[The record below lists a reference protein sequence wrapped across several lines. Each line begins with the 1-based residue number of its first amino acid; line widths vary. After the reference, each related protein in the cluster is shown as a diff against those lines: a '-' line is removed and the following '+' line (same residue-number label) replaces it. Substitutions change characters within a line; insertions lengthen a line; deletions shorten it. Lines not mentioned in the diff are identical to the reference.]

1 MLLKL
6 PLSLQQNQKLNYFWF
21 DFKNSRLNRILKT
34 YLLFSVLFLWGN
46 VTCLFA
52 QEQITDSTHI
62 INEQIELEDS
72 LAASIDLQADTLL
85 NEIPPDSVPL
95 QKDIIEFPIDYSSFD
110 SLSFAFEDSGQVA
123 YLYGEAGITYGDI
136 QLDAGLI
143 RIDFNTKEI
152 YAEGIP
158 DSLNKIIQKP
168 HFKQGEEEFD
178 CSSLRYNFD
187 TGKGFVENVITQQQD
202 GIIHGER
209 AKMLSKDVYCM
220 QNGKFTECD
229 AEHPHYYL
237 KMVKGKVINNKAII
251 TGRSYM
257 VLEEFPIY
265 FPFLPFA
272 YLPTQNTTYSSGV
285 IIPSYGELPTYG
297 FYLKDGGFYWA
308 ASDYFDF
315 TVKGDI
321 YSKGSWALRLGTN
334 YKKRYKFNG
343 NIGFTISR
351 HFTGEP
357 GIDQSIS
364 KNFAINWSHRQDS
377 KANPTSNLSASVNFS
392 TSGNERLNEYDNGD
406 AVLKNTKSSRV
417 TYSKNFQNLPFSL
430 SLSANAS
437 QNSRDSTVSLTL
449 PQANFNMKM
458 IYPFKGLS
466 KPGKTA
472 FYEDIGFKYSSSI
485 SHSIRNIKEYDLFST
500 PLREWNRKIS
510 HNTALNLPTIKLFSN
525 ITISPSISY
534 DEKWGLEYVE
544 KYWLDGYY
552 TSDNETFEK
561 KWVPGRVV
569 EETKQGFKRN
579 YEYSYSVSASTN
591 IYGKFY
597 FLNPDWKIK
606 ALRHKISPSVSFSY
620 HPDFSEERFGFYDWV
635 QTDSL
640 GTMEQYNFME
650 NNSDYTR
657 GGKSGSI
664 GFRLRNNLEMKVAD
678 YSDTTKVDATK
689 KVPIIDDLGFSGS
702 YNMMADSMKLSNIR
716 WNVRTKIA
724 GFNLNVNGTLSPY
737 ALDERGRVTGTYMW
751 TEAKGF
757 SRVGRITRAST
768 GFSYTFTSQKL
779 KKTLEARAKK
789 RREALRADGYEVVEP
804 SERESGSSGYADF
817 DAPWRLGFSYTV
829 SYSKT
834 GLTPKITQGLNF
846 NGGIDL
852 GKWKSTFSSNFNFDT
867 MKLGYTRMSVS
878 RSLHCWKMAFSFAPF
893 GNTKFYSFKLS
904 ANSQMLQDLKID
916 RTNRDLKF

>member
-1 MLLKL
+1 MF
-6 PLSLQQNQKLNYFWF
+6 SVIYF
-21 DFKNSRLNRILKT
+21 
-34 YLLFSVLFLWGN
+34 LLFSSTLY
-46 VTCLFA
+46 A
-52 QEQITDSTHI
+52 QEQIADSTQVLNEANELQDSI
-62 INEQIELEDS
+62 VNDLNIEADSTINSIEEDS
-72 LAASIDLQADTLL
+72 
-85 NEIPPDSVPL
+85 IPSPQVS
-95 QKDIIEFPIDYSSFD
+95 IEFPIVYNSFD
-110 SLSFAFEDSGQVA
+110 SISFAFEDSGQVA
-123 YLYGEAGITYGDI
+123 YIYNEASITYGDI
-136 QLDAGLI
+136 ELTAGFI
-143 RIDFNTKEI
+143 KVDFNTREI
-152 YAEGIP
+152 YAEGIT
-158 DSLNKIIQKP
+158 DSLDNVTQKP

-178 CSSLRYNFD
+178 CSTLRYNFD
-187 TGKGFVENVITQQQD
+187 TNQGFVENVITQQQD
-202 GIIHGER
+202 GIVHSER
-209 AKMLSKDVYCM
+209 AKMISKEVFCM
-220 QNGKFTECD
+220 QNGKFTECN

-251 TGRSYM
+251 TGRAYM

-265 FPFLPFA
+265 FPFLPFG
-272 YLPTQNTTYSSGV
+272 YLPMQNTTYSSGV
-285 IIPSYGELPTYG
+285 IIPSYGELATYG

-315 TVKGDI
+315 TVKGDM
-321 YSKGSWALRLGTN
+321 YSKGSWALRLNTN
-334 YKKRYKFNG
+334 YRKRYKFNG
-343 NIGFTISR
+343 NIGFSISR
-351 HFTGEP
+351 HFSGEP
-357 GIDQSIS
+357 GINQSIS

-392 TSGNERLNEYDNGD
+392 SSGNERLNEYDNSD

-417 TYSKNFQNLPFSL
+417 TYSKNFPNLPFSL
-430 SLSANAS
+430 SMSANAS

-472 FYEDIGFKYSSSI
+472 FYEEIGFKYSSSI
-485 SHSIRNIKEYDLFST
+485 SHSIRNVKEYNLFST
-500 PLREWNRKIS
+500 PLNEWNRKIG
-510 HNTALNLPTIKLFSN
+510 HNTALNLPTIKLFNN

-552 TSDNETFEK
+552 TEDKETFEK

-597 FLNPDWKIK
+597 FLNPDWNIK

-657 GGKSGSI
+657 PGESGSI

-689 KVPIIDDLGFSGS
+689 KISIIDDLGFSGG
-702 YNMMADSMKLSNIR
+702 YNMMADSMKLSDIR

-737 ALDERGRVTGTYMW
+737 ALNERGKLTGNYMW
-751 TEAKGF
+751 TESTGL
-757 SRVGRITRAST
+757 SRLGRVTRAST

-779 KKTLEARAKK
+779 KNTIKARTEK
-789 RREALRADGYEVVEP
+789 RNAALKAEGYEVPETPEEKGSVGY
-804 SERESGSSGYADF
+804 SEF
-817 DAPWRLGFSYTV
+817 DAPWRFGFSYTI
-829 SYSKT
+829 SYAKT
-834 GLTPKITQGLNF
+834 GLTPKITQGLSF

-852 GKWKSTFSSNFNFDT
+852 GKWKSSFNSNYDFNT
-867 MKLGYTRMSVS
+867 KKLGHTRMSVS
-878 RSLHCWKMAFSFAPF
+878 RSLHCWKMAFSFSPF
-893 GNTKFYSFKLS
+893 GATQYYSFTLS

-916 RTNRDLKF
+916 RTDRDF